1 MKKITLFNHFN
12 LFGNQSLALTT
23 NENGF
28 KMDFSESLSQ
38 QASEIPI
45 NRSNKKRKGINF
57 LFLFILFLFTNL
69 LFAQA
74 PACNLFGPLKVSLA
88 NLQDPNVSRR
98 DKLITFDTEIVN
110 AVQGTTYTWSFRSN
124 NTDAT
129 FETSN
134 GGNTIKVFP
143 GTKGGTFN
151 VSLRVSNP
159 GPGNSRRVCTCSQ
172 SVTVN

>member
-1 MKKITLFNHFN
+1 MKKSTLFSHLN
-12 LFGNQSLALTT
+12 LLGSQSVALTT

-28 KMDFSESLSQ
+28 RMDFSEGLTQ
-38 QASEIPI
+38 QANEIDI
-45 NRSNKKRKGINF
+45 NRSNQKSKGFNVLF
-57 LFLFILFLFTNL
+57 LFLLFLFTNFL
-69 LFAQA
+69 LAQA

-88 NLQDPNVSRR
+88 TLQDPNVSRQA
-98 DKLITFDTEIVN
+98 KLISFDSEIVN

-129 FETSN
+129 FATSN
-134 GGNTIKVFP
+134 GGSTIKVFP
-143 GTKGGTFN
+143 GTKAGTFN

-159 GPGNSRRVCTCSQ
+159 GAGNSRRVCTCSQ